1 MINSQEII
9 ERSLYDAIL
18 QVAIKLNYSLD
29 PNEYLPITP
38 ESVERCKNDKD
49 RLDKY
54 IAIYGTGNATSKDIK
69 ETPRIVLNARGF
81 FPGSIG
87 LPKKLIEKKVGIGY
101 TAFDS
106 VYETIDQYI
115 DVHLVAGN
123 QEDLRILHQVLLFAL
138 PVRGYVKP
146 YNIKDMPPEGNIL
159 IELGNFF
166 DVPNNNLGLLE
177 KVYEFRVYDTLVGLD
192 DTLQTDIPEIIS
204 IEAILNDT
212 VSFEVHKE

>member
-18 QVAIKLNYSLD
+18 QVAIRLNYSLD

-38 ESVERCKNDKD
+38 ESVERCKRDKD

-54 IAIYGTGNATSKDIK
+54 IAIYSTGNATSKDQK

-87 LPKKLIEKKVGIGY
+87 LPKSLVEKKVGIGY
-101 TAFDS
+101 TAFETP
-106 VYETIDQYI
+106 YETIDQYI
-115 DVHLVAGN
+115 DVHLVASN
-123 QEDLRILHQVLLFAL
+123 QEDLRILHQILFFSL
-138 PVRGYVKP
+138 PAMGYIKP
-146 YNIKDMPPEGNIL
+146 YNIKEMPSNGNIF

-166 DVPNNNLGLLE
+166 DTPNNNLGLLE
-177 KVYEFRVYDTLVGLD
+177 KVYEFRVYDTLVGLND
-192 DTLQTDIPEIIS
+192 NVQTDLPEIIS
-204 IEAILNDT
+204 IEAIINNT
-212 VSFEVHKE
+212 VDLEVHK

>member
-49 RLDKY
+49 QLDKY